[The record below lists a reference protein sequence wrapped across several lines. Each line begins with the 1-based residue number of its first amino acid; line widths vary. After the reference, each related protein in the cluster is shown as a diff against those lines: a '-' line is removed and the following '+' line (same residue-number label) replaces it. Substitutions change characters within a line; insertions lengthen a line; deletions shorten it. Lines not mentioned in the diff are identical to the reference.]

1 MSTRTLS
8 QAEREAADWIVR
20 LEAKPVNASERAAFE
35 CWRKDDPAHAEA
47 FAWMSQ
53 HWDAARLL
61 GDAPDYDSLVAE
73 PLYDRWALRLSEG
86 LERIGALIAW
96 PGGARWRTGGLLAGL
111 VLMSASAWLAVSITD
126 AEPELRHATAIAEI
140 REEVLPDG
148 SRVTLGARSV
158 IDLAFTGGERRVRL
172 IEGEAFFDVVS
183 DPSRPFS
190 VDTGDSVIR
199 VVGTQFDVRRA
210 AGRVQVAV
218 KEGVVEVASRSLR
231 PIASRVLAGS
241 EPAVLVLT
249 AGQRLVLDDA
259 AALGAAEHRLYGGAA
274 ARANVEPVAVD
285 DVAAWRSGRLV
296 YVNAR
301 LSDVVADLNR
311 YHPAE
316 IVLGDDEVGELS
328 LTASLRA
335 EEAEALI
342 GMVTASMPVAAET
355 RPNGHLVLSLVRDS
369 SG

>member
-1 MSTRTLS
+1 MSTRKLS
-8 QAEREAADWIVR
+8 RAEREAADWIVR
-20 LEAKPVNASERAAFE
+20 LEAEPASASVRTAFE
-35 CWRKDDPAHAEA
+35 CWRTDDPIHAEA

-53 HWDAARLL
+53 HWDAASLL
-61 GDAPDYDSLVAE
+61 ADAPDYDALVAE
-73 PLYDRWALRLSEG
+73 PLYERWALRLSEG
-86 LERIGALIAW
+86 FERMRGLIAL
-96 PGGARWRTGGLLAGL
+96 PYGARLQAGGALAGL
-111 VLMSASAWLAVSITD
+111 VLMCASAWLAVSVSYP
-126 AEPELRHATAIAEI
+126 EPAPRHVTAIAEI

-172 IEGEAFFDVVS
+172 VEGEAFFDVAS
-183 DPSRPFS
+183 DPARPFY
-190 VDTGDSVIR
+190 VETGHSVIR

-218 KEGVVEVASRSLR
+218 KEGVVEVANRNLG
-231 PIASRVLAGS
+231 PIASRVLSGS

-259 AALGAAEHRLYGGAA
+259 GANGAAERRAPGGGA

-285 DVAAWRSGRLV
+285 EVAAWRSGRLV
-296 YVNAR
+296 YVQAR
-301 LSDVVADLNR
+301 LSEVVADLNR

-342 GMVTASMPVAAET
+342 EMITASMPVEAET
-355 RPNGHLVLSLVRDS
+355 RPNGHLVLSLESDS
-369 SG
+369 DR